1 MSWAVDL
8 DYVHQLSP
16 EEKAWMAQFL
26 DRHYGGDFRGPSEAE
41 WTDAARRAAYRRK
54 NSANRDLF
62 AHDESSGEDP
72 LRDQMVEVNMEESIP
87 KRRGRPP
94 KAIEPEFRADIQA
107 ETKTESSLRS
117 HAKPIEPKNQNES
130 SLRSDARPMES
141 VAWLALHHTKKGWVV
156 LSAKSIGTE
165 LAEETILHG
174 PMPHASARNFF
185 RLEAERRYLRRP
197 R

>member
-1 MSWAVDL
+1 MDL

-16 EEKAWMAQFL
+16 EEKAWMGQFL

-41 WTDAARRAAYRRK
+41 WTDAARKAAYRRK

-72 LRDQMVEVNMEESIP
+72 LRDQMVEVNMEETLP

-94 KAIEPEFRADIQA
+94 KAEVKA
-107 ETKTESSLRS
+107 EVQTEVR
-117 HAKPIEPKNQNES
+117 PDTG
-130 SLRSDARPMES
+130 RSDARPMET
-141 VAWLALHHTKKGWVV
+141 VAWLALHKTPKGWVV
-156 LSAKSIGTE
+156 LSAKSVGTE
-165 LAEETILHG
+165 LGEETILHG